1 VNAAACE
8 EAGLLADVVANPGS
22 DALKLIYADW
32 CEDNGREE
40 RAAVVRCRHPIGA
53 QHFWAWFSTPSV
65 CRRFTGAPSCGT
77 YLATA
82 DSTDQWAIRINGGDW
97 EFGIRLGFPE
107 RVRLPLADWLAHG
120 KALVKEF
127 PLVRVE
133 LSDRWPVDGRPDPR
147 THYWAEALEADAH
160 LTHRHHLHRHH
171 LPRRLYR
178 LLAGYDGR
186 HGLGDFMSTYRSRD
200 AAVDALSDALLK
212 FACT

>member
-8 EAGLLADVVANPGS
+8 EKGLLADVVANPGN

-133 LSDRWPVDGRPDPR
+133 LSDRTAHGDHHDPYGYGWFVAASDEDLKWPDALPPALWHRVEAPVLRSGFPAWKLFVTR
-147 THYWAEALEADAH
+147 T
-160 LTHRHHLHRHH
+160 LTH
-171 LPRRLYR
+171 
-178 LLAGYDGR
+178 
-186 HGLGDFMSTYRSRD
+186 
-200 AAVDALSDALLK
+200 DALSAACLK